1 MKLFNAFML
10 LVVVTVAS
18 ALFIFSL
25 VVVAYGIAQNRIGF
39 ILFGIGMAFMAVGYY
54 HRYHPTKPRQ
64 PGFLMFLVAI
74 GLFMFSLVALLAR
87 NPL

>member
-1 MKLFNAFML
+1 MKLFNAFIL
-10 LVVVTVAS
+10 LIVVTVAS

-25 VVVAYGIAQNRIGF
+25 AVVAYGIEQNRISF

-54 HRYHPTKPRQ
+54 HRYHPTKPWH
-64 PGFLMFLVAI
+64 PGFLMVLVAI
-74 GLFMFSLVALLAR
+74 GLAVSLVALLVR